1 MRQAQIRFLIAR
13 PPALLLASFAW
24 LACIASP
31 NVGSAQQPDSTILP
45 LLSRPLAVSQSSTS
59 AFWNALASASSHRLH
74 GLVWLPRHP
83 SSLDRESLRGVG
95 VTILAPV
102 YGTTYWALVNASADT
117 SRSPIRPLRFAI
129 MEPRDRVAPQIWNG
143 QLGGY
148 TVQPMGSKP
157 VNYVEN
163 ADSSLNLGVFFHEDI
178 GVEQAEAILRNTSSS
193 IKRLSD
199 RIWTIVARRD
209 QLRRLAAYD
218 AVRWIDAALPPLVP
232 DNDKTR
238 AAIKVDALQLFD
250 ATTGKVGGLGGLN
263 VLVGVFDFGIDESH
277 DDFAGR
283 VLVSIPLT
291 NWHATH
297 VAGVIAGD
305 GKLSAGSDSWSKLNG
320 GSAYQW
326 RGMAP
331 QAQLIDANANDAFF
345 MDKMLGYVETTG
357 MDISNHS
364 YSYDF
369 DGAYTWDAV
378 ADDLIAGRAT
388 YGGLPISA
396 RLHVYSTGNHG
407 QQPFLGGEQI
417 GYFSLTKQS
426 KNGLMVGAYDPVLG
440 QIEPNSSLGP
450 AYDGRIKPDVVAP
463 GANVWS
469 TGYCETK
476 LPAKD
481 YDPALKC
488 VNPPTGMTSRHDFY
502 QAFSGSSDAA
512 AAVTGMLALVLQQH
526 AITYGSAHKP
536 PLPSTLRAIT
546 VQTAHDISSPS
557 VWFTNGDGPVQ
568 AFPGP
573 DFVTGYGMVDAE
585 AAVNVVKNRQYIEDV
600 VPAICETRTWWIRI
614 KGKQD
619 LRVTLAWDDP
629 AGNPALLTTAPKLVN
644 DLDLELI
651 EPVTNKKYYPW
662 LLDQRVVDG
671 AGGTVPNSAQ
681 SCGTPVTVERK
692 VLPTAT
698 PMFVT
703 PGDPSNINDPLPA
716 GTIQPAGSGKDHL
729 NNIEQVV
736 VRYPR
741 SGWWQARVTGFNI
754 TGPQSYSLTLPG
766 RPALK
771 TPLVSFCGV
780 PACQNIFGNRICER
794 IPELCDPLAIEVFPG
809 HVPVTFRDM
818 RDLVF
823 LPLDR
828 ICLFLIDCPLCSA
841 GGICRAYDVTFND
854 MPLPLTLDVYDKA
867 GNRVFSDRT
876 KQRTKRVSFPAHAGQ
891 DYLLVI
897 GPVQGV
903 RIGKQYNLPV
913 KTTQR

>member
-1 MRQAQIRFLIAR
+1 MSQARFRLLIAR
-13 PPALLLASFAW
+13 PWAVIYTSFAFLSC
-24 LACIASP
+24 LACPCLGAP
-31 NVGSAQQPDSTILP
+31 PRADSVLIP
-45 LLSRPLAVSQSSTS
+45 LLSRPVAVSDSSTRT
-59 AFWNALASASSHRLH
+59 FWNALASAPQRQLH
-74 GLVWLPRHP
+74 ALVWLPRHP
-83 SSLDRESLRGVG
+83 SPQDREALRVIGI
-95 VTILAPV
+95 TILTPI
-102 YGTTYWALVNASADT
+102 YGTGYWALVTASADT
-117 SRSPIRPLRFAI
+117 SRSPLHPLRFAT
-129 MEPRDRVAPQIWNG
+129 MEPRDRVAPSIWNG

-148 TVQPMGSKP
+148 TVNPPGSQP
-157 VNYVEN
+157 VNYVLN
-163 ADSSLNLGVFFHEDI
+163 TDSTLNLGIFFHEDT
-178 GVEQAEAILRNTSSS
+178 GVEQAEAILRENSSS
-193 IKRLSD
+193 SKRVTD
-199 RIWTIVARRD
+199 RVWRVVARRD
-209 QLRRLAAYD
+209 QVRRLAQVD
-218 AVRWIDAALPPLVP
+218 QVRWIDAALPQLLP

-238 AAIKVDALQLFD
+238 AAIKVDALQMFD
-250 ATTGKVGGLGGLN
+250 PTTGTIGGLGGLN
-263 VLVGVFDFGIDESH
+263 VIIGVFDFGIDESH

-283 VLVSIPLT
+283 VLMSSPLT

-305 GKLSAGSDSWSKLNG
+305 GKLSSGSDSWSKLNG
-320 GSAYQW
+320 GSGYQW

-407 QQPFLGGEQI
+407 QQPYLGGEQI
-417 GYFSLTKQS
+417 GYYSLTKQS

-463 GANVWS
+463 GANVRS
-469 TGYCETK
+469 TAYCETTP
-476 LPAKD
+476 PASKN
-481 YDPALKC
+481 DPGAQC
-488 VNPPTGMTSRHDFY
+488 VDGPTGVTSRHDFY
-502 QAFSGSSDAA
+502 QMVSGSSDAA

-526 AITYGSAHKP
+526 SITYGSTHKP

-546 VQTAHDISSPS
+546 VQTAHDITSPS
-557 VWFTNGDGPVQ
+557 VWFTNGDGPVH

-600 VPAICETRTWWIRI
+600 VPATCETRTWWIRI
-614 KGKQD
+614 KGKQN

-662 LLDQRVVDG
+662 QLDQKVVDG

-681 SCGTPVTVERK
+681 SCGTPATVERK

-698 PMFVT
+698 PLFVT
-703 PGDPSNINDPLPA
+703 LGDPSNINDPLLA

-741 SGWWQARVTGFNI
+741 SGWWQARITGFNI
-754 TGPQSYSLTLPG
+754 IGPQSYSLTLPG

-828 ICLFLIDCPLCSA
+828 ICLFLIDCPLCGA
-841 GGICRAYDVTFND
+841 GGICRAYDVTFDD

-876 KQRTKRVSFPAHAGQ
+876 KQRTKRVSFRAQAGQ

-897 GPVQGV
+897 GPVPGV